1 MEISRL
7 LKYKKKTKKALA
19 EYVGISPD
27 SIIGY
32 EKGTHQPPF
41 NVCIKMAEFL
51 NCSLETLAGLDDNNI
66 IDKKML
72 SDEKRK
78 LVDEILNLETKD
90 VSSVLAFIKL
100 INEQKQ

>member
-1 MEISRL
+1 MNWTNII
-7 LKYKKKTKKALA
+7 KYRKLTKKKFCEET
-19 EYVGISPD
+19 GISK
-27 SIIGY
+27 SALHNY
-32 EKGTHQPPF
+32 ETGKNQPTLD
-41 NVCIKMAEFL
+41 VLIKASKIL